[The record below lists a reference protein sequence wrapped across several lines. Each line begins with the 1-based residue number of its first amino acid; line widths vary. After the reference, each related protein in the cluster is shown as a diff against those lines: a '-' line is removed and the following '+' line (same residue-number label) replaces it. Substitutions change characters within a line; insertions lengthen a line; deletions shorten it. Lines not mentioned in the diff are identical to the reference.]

1 MRRIMKS
8 VASEGPDMLLAG
20 VEYCIGKVFK
30 DEMSFVYITAFF
42 LIYCVRSELFFLTLC
57 FFGRNSVTL
66 QSKKCRRMIIKVC
79 GLREA
84 DNIRDIAALP
94 VGMLGLDF
102 RPQSERFVRMIS
114 SKAGIIPDY
123 SEQRIAS
130 CTKNEELE
138 DSCSRS
144 KERGARSENSLVE
157 SGEGNLAPHSS
168 FAAPHLVGVFA
179 DDMPQNIIT
188 RIYNYEL
195 DSIQLEGDES
205 AVMIDNLCRSV
216 VPDIAPTISIIKTL
230 HVSRADDMLRWKDY
244 EGHADF
250 LLFDIEE
257 KDRVQTLIDAYEGT
271 IPFLLRCGLQPG
283 DAYIANFLH
292 HPMLAGFDLNEG
304 FETAPAVKDVVQLQT
319 FIAELTTS

>member
-1 MRRIMKS
+1 
-8 VASEGPDMLLAG
+8 
-20 VEYCIGKVFK
+20 
-30 DEMSFVYITAFF
+30 
-42 LIYCVRSELFFLTLC
+42 
-57 FFGRNSVTL
+57 
-66 QSKKCRRMIIKVC
+66 MIIKVC

-94 VGMLGLDF
+94 VGMLGFDF

-144 KERGARSENSLVE
+144 KELGARSENSLVE

-205 AVMIDNLCRSV
+205 AVMIDNLRSSV
-216 VPDIAPTISIIKTL
+216 VPDIAAAISIIKTL
-230 HVSRADDMLRWKDY
+230 HVRQAADMLRWKDY

-283 DAYIANFLH
+283 DAYIANCLH

>member
-1 MRRIMKS
+1 
-8 VASEGPDMLLAG
+8 MLLEG

-42 LIYCVRSELFFLTLC
+42 MFYCVRSELFFLALC

-84 DNIRDIAALP
+84 DNIRDVAALP
-94 VGMLGLDF
+94 VAMLGFDF
-102 RPQSERFVRMIS
+102 RQQSERFVRMIS

-130 CTKNEELE
+130 C
-138 DSCSRS
+138 SRS
-144 KERGARSENSLVE
+144 ENLEESFSRSEERGARSENSLVE
-157 SGEGNLAPHSS
+157 SGEGNLALRSPL
-168 FAAPHLVGVFA
+168 AAPRFVGVFA

-195 DSIQLEGDES
+195 DSVQLEGDES
-205 AVMIDNLCRSV
+205 AVMIDNLRSSV
-216 VPDIAPTISIIKTL
+216 VPDIAPAISIIKTL
-230 HVSRADDMLRWKDY
+230 RVRQTADMLRWKDY
-244 EGHADF
+244 EGHADL

-257 KDRVQTLIDAYEGT
+257 KDRVQTLMDAYEGT

-283 DAYIANFLH
+283 DAVFANSLH
-292 HPMLAGFDLNEG
+292 HPLLAGFDLNEG
-304 FETAPAVKDVVQLQT
+304 FETTPAVKDVGLLQT
-319 FIAELTTS
+319 FIAELTYF